1 MAINSVLIGW
11 TFRSTG
17 ARHQISIPLE
27 VCHSDDTQA
36 RQKRNFWGN
45 LKILRAGV
53 KSGSMEGKIVEG
65 VKGDKD
71 VLVVDHM
78 GKGSWSSVEER
89 LSRE

>member
-1 MAINSVLIGW
+1 M
-11 TFRSTG
+11 
-17 ARHQISIPLE
+17 
-27 VCHSDDTQA
+27 
-36 RQKRNFWGN
+36 
-45 LKILRAGV
+45 KILRAGV